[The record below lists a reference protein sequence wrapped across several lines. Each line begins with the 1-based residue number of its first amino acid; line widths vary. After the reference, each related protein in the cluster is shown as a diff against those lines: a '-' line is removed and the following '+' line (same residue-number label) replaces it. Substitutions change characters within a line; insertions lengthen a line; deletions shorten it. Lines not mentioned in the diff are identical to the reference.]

1 MNQKPRAL
9 FFADYLGAIL
19 SSFILGIVLV
29 YFQSYIGLPK
39 TILYQ
44 LAIIAMVLMTYSGL
58 CILLI
63 KKNHKP
69 FLFTIGIAN
78 ICYCIGSLF
87 IMNTYFA
94 ELTILGLSYFILEK
108 GIVLTLA
115 YLEIKTAL
123 K

>member
-1 MNQKPRAL
+1 MTIKPKQV
-9 FFADYLGAIL
+9 FIVDYLGAML
-19 SSFILGIVLV
+19 SSFLLGIVLV
-29 YFQSYIGLPK
+29 YFQSYVGLPK
-39 TILYQ
+39 AILYQ
-44 LAIIAMVLMTYSGL
+44 LAIIALVLMTYSGL

-69 FLFTIGIAN
+69 FLITIGIAN
-78 ICYCIGSLF
+78 IVYCIGSLY
-87 IMNTYFA
+87 ILNTYFA

>member
-1 MNQKPRAL
+1 MTIKPKQV
-9 FFADYLGAIL
+9 FIVDYLGAML
-19 SSFILGIVLV
+19 SSFLLGIVLV
-29 YFQSYIGLPK
+29 YFQSYVGLPK
-39 TILYQ
+39 AILYQ
-44 LAIIAMVLMTYSGL
+44 LAIIALVLMTYSGL

-69 FLFTIGIAN
+69 FLITIGIAN
-78 ICYCIGSLF
+78 IVYCIGSLY
-87 IMNTYFA
+87 INFA